1 MLKEVKDLFI
11 LEAYFS
17 LSPAVRVD
25 FCFYE
30 PARSTKCIFEVL
42 IEKLFSLLYYYF
54 FYFVVIKSV
63 SIE

>member
-42 IEKLFSLLYYYF
+42 PAEGSDAGGRFGD
-54 FYFVVIKSV
+54 
-63 SIE
+63 